1 MISSGDIDSIAAEK
15 AALRRAALARRGAL
29 PPEQRV
35 AAAAAIATRP
45 LPVRVAAGM
54 VVSGYMPIRS
64 ELDPGP
70 LMRRFV
76 EAGAGLALPV
86 VVGRG
91 RPLVFRAFAPGVA
104 LVTAGFGLLEPA
116 AEAPEVVP
124 DVLLVPLACFDRS
137 GHRIGYG
144 AGHYD
149 TTLAALRAEKAVVA
163 IGIAFAAQEIARVP
177 ATAQDARLDLVVTE
191 TDVIDLRQD

>member
-1 MISSGDIDSIAAEK
+1 MISPIDVDPIAAEK
-15 AALRRAALARRGAL
+15 AALRRAALVRRGAL
-29 PPEQRV
+29 RPENRA
-35 AAAAAIATRP
+35 AAAAAIAARP

-54 VVSGYMPIRS
+54 VVSGYIPIRS

-76 EAGAGLALPV
+76 EQGAGLALPV

-91 RPLVFRAFAPGVA
+91 RPLVFRAFAPGVP
-104 LVTAGFGLLEPA
+104 LVTAAFGLLEPA
-116 AEAPEVVP
+116 PEAPEVVP

-149 TTLAALRAEKAVVA
+149 MTLRALRAERTIVA
-163 IGIAFAAQEIARVP
+163 IGVAFAAQEIARVP
-177 ATAQDARLDLVVTE
+177 ATMQDERLDLVVTE
-191 TDVIDLRQD
+191 ADVIDFR

>member
-1 MISSGDIDSIAAEK
+1 MISPRDTDPIAVEK
-15 AALRRAALARRGAL
+15 AALRRAALDRRDEL
-29 PPEQRV
+29 PAEDR
-35 AAAAAIATRP
+35 AAAAATIAARP
-45 LPVRVAAGM
+45 LPVPVSAGTI
-54 VVSGYMPIRS
+54 VSGYMAIRS
-64 ELDPGP
+64 ELDPAP

-76 EAGAGLALPV
+76 ESGAGLALPV

-91 RPLVFRAFAPGVA
+91 QPLVFRAWAPGVP

-116 AEAPEVVP
+116 PDAPVVVP
-124 DVLLVPLACFDRS
+124 DVLLVPLACFDRR

-177 ATAQDARLDLVVTE
+177 ATGQDARLDLVVTE
-191 TDVIDLRQD
+191 ADVIDFR